1 LYTFFII
8 GSSKTLKF
16 PLCFKGKSRTL
27 GDDGRRVGG
36 PTKCQVER
44 FREIPVSRKV
54 RAPPNT
60 LYNIINRGQKYCG
73 YVSLIVKQT
82 KREYC
87 IRVIII
93 IIIIMYTH
101 QYWRKERIQF

>member
-1 LYTFFII
+1 M
-8 GSSKTLKF
+8 
-16 PLCFKGKSRTL
+16 CFKGKSRTL

-36 PTKCQVER
+36 PAKCQMER
-44 FREIPVSRKV
+44 FREIPVSRPV

-73 YVSLIVKQT
+73 HVSLVVKQT
-82 KREYC
+82 KRESC
-87 IRVIII
+87 IRTII

-101 QYWRKERIQF
+101 QYWRKEQIQI